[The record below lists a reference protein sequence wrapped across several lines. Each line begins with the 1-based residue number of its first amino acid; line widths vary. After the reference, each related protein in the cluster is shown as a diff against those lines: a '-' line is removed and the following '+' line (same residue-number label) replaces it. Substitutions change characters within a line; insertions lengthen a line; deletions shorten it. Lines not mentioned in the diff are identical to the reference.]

1 MRWKEGFR
9 CPKCDSDQFTLIR
22 PNHRRNA
29 ASRAPLFQCKSC
41 HRQTSVTSGTI
52 FHRSHISLSK
62 WFSAIYL
69 LSNDKRGLSATTIAK
84 FVQVSYS
91 TGWLMLNKLRKAM
104 ADRNGLYK
112 LGGNVQ
118 VDEFFLGGESHGE
131 GRRGKGTKQTN
142 VLIGVSISN
151 GAPTH
156 CFMEVIKDTT
166 AKSFKDV
173 FVRRLDSD
181 TKLISDGNPSY
192 GVCARDLGLAHS
204 ITLSKDEQAHVTF
217 KWLNI
222 LIGNCK
228 KFIDGT
234 YHGREEHKQL
244 MPRGIRI
251 PIQRKAL

>member
-1 MRWKEGFR
+1 M
-9 CPKCDSDQFTLIR
+9 
-22 PNHRRNA
+22 
-29 ASRAPLFQCKSC
+29 
-41 HRQTSVTSGTI
+41 
-52 FHRSHISLSK
+52 
-62 WFSAIYL
+62 
-69 LSNDKRGLSATTIAK
+69 SNDKRGLSATTIAK

-166 AKSFKDV
+166 AKSPKDV

-192 GVCARDLGLAHS
+192 GVCAERPWTSAFDHS
-204 ITLSKDEQAHVTF
+204 IQRRTSTC
-217 KWLNI
+217 NI
-222 LIGNCK
+222 QMAQHP
-228 KFIDGT
+228 D
-234 YHGREEHKQL
+234 RELQEIYRRNI
-244 MPRGIRI
+244 PRT
-251 PIQRKAL
+251 